1 MQYFKREVEG
11 PQKKQKWRASRG
23 VPGKVIL
30 PKMSFLKIQT
40 SRNEAHVIVGGIGSP
55 IGGVQAKCYDVKCED
70 GRAVAFYCNCVDFW
84 CQHFDVGW
92 VRLWYQF
99 RLPGGGFWMASV
111 WVPRGPPGGV
121 KRDNSHME

>member
-1 MQYFKREVEG
+1 MAQNLTDPADVDPTWDHFNANSKFVIFLIAG
-11 PQKKQKWRASRG
+11 PTVRVSLTISRDR
-23 VPGKVIL
+23 VAQQESKT
-30 PKMSFLKIQT
+30 KTK
-40 SRNEAHVIVGGIGSP
+40 
-55 IGGVQAKCYDVKCED
+55 
-70 GRAVAFYCNCVDFW
+70 RAVVFYCNCVEFW

-99 RLPGGGFWMASV
+99 RLLGGGFWMASV